1 MPDLRGNNYRKA
13 LIGHVAKFSQDYCS
27 RHPVRLLPEN
37 DHNKVVNRQTLE
49 TVQNQIDEGLRP
61 GQLDNSVLYSNL
73 ATEIRQ
79 PRETHKPVSR
89 TTRNNIR
96 QLYFNSSQHAG
107 SLSPF
112 LFIVGSIN
120 FFQLSSSFG
129 SDCNNLSCAN
139 LQERISCRLTI
150 KPIRSSS
157 TG

>member
-1 MPDLRGNNYRKA
+1 MQSQLNQLKAEATQQLEDEVPDLRGNNYRKA

-107 SLSPF
+107 ENQLQADDKANQIQQYRVD
-112 LFIVGSIN
+112 FIK
-120 FFQLSSSFG
+120 
-129 SDCNNLSCAN
+129 
-139 LQERISCRLTI
+139 T
-150 KPIRSSS
+150 P
-157 TG
+157 